1 MKYVF
6 FLLLCF
12 LFLFPNFGIAASPT
26 NAEPL
31 LPESLA
37 ARSELA
43 VDQKLFTVF
52 LEEDDPVKLTE
63 LLNNT
68 NDEYAQK
75 GWAVFSITSYV
86 HNGDMDGMFVTY
98 QKGLIP
104 VNGK

>member
-1 MKYVF
+1 MKYVLC
-6 FLLLCF
+6 LLFCF
-12 LFLFPNFGIAASPT
+12 LFLSPNITIAASPA

-43 VDQKLFTVF
+43 TNQKLLTIF

-63 LLNNT
+63 LLNFT

-75 GWAVFSITSYV
+75 GWSVFSITSYV

-98 QKGLIP
+98 EKGLT
-104 VNGK
+104 VE

>member
-1 MKYVF
+1 MRYVF
-6 FLLLCF
+6 FLLLWSV
-12 LFLFPNFGIAASPT
+12 FLFPNCTIASSPT

-43 VDQKLFTVF
+43 TTQKTVTVF
-52 LEEDDPVKLTE
+52 LEEDDPAKLTK

-68 NDEYAQK
+68 NDEYAKK
-75 GWAVFSITSYV
+75 GWSLFSIISYI

-98 QKGLIP
+98 QKGLS
-104 VNGK
+104 VE

>member
-1 MKYVF
+1 MRYTF
-6 FLLLCF
+6 FLLLWC
-12 LFLFPNFGIAASPT
+12 LFLFPNHTIAASPT

-43 VDQKLFTVF
+43 ATQKIITVF
-52 LEEDDPVKLTE
+52 LEEDDPVKLTK

-68 NDEYAQK
+68 NDEYAEK
-75 GWAVFSITSYV
+75 GWSVFSIISYI

-98 QKGLIP
+98 QKGLS
-104 VNGK
+104 VE

>member
-1 MKYVF
+1 MKYVLC
-6 FLLLCF
+6 LLFCF
-12 LFLFPNFGIAASPT
+12 LFLFPNITIAASAAS
-26 NAEPL
+26 AEPL

-43 VDQKLFTVF
+43 TNQKLLTIF

-63 LLNNT
+63 LLNLT

-75 GWAVFSITSYV
+75 GWSVFSISSYV

-98 QKGLIP
+98 EKGLT
-104 VNGK
+104 VE